1 MIWRD
6 FSLYY
11 GAFPDLHRCKALISL
26 VPFNLPFH
34 CFQGQGHCY
43 VTISIVFPANH
54 KQSFKWVQIARS
66 IHVSSS
72 CANLLEQKKVLS
84 KTFNSHRNSFVH
96 QHGGRSLIWTP
107 ILRTRR
113 PVKTLCSRIGP
124 SDSFPRN
131 YLLSQARK
139 NSSSRLPTSRA
150 QNSRRPLKKTQFTI
164 FTETIMHLVPPPPH
178 QICVTI
184 VFNFCL
190 DGFNTQEKLET
201 MVM

>member
-1 MIWRD
+1 MIWKD

-11 GAFPDLHRCKALISL
+11 GAFPDLHRSKALISL
-26 VPFNLPFH
+26 VPSNLPFH

-43 VTISIVFPANH
+43 VTISIVF
-54 KQSFKWVQIARS
+54 I
-66 IHVSSS
+66 
-72 CANLLEQKKVLS
+72 VLS

-164 FTETIMHLVPPPPH
+164 FTETIMHLVPPPP
-178 QICVTI
+178 IK
-184 VFNFCL
+184 FA
-190 DGFNTQEKLET
+190 
-201 MVM
+201 

>member
-1 MIWRD
+1 MEHFQTCTVLKLLFHWSPLICPSIVFRD
-6 FSLYY
+6 R
-11 GAFPDLHRCKALISL
+11 GI
-26 VPFNLPFH
+26 
-34 CFQGQGHCY
+34 

-54 KQSFKWVQIARS
+54 KQSFKWVQIARP

-164 FTETIMHLVPPPPH
+164 FTETIMHLVPPPP
-178 QICVTI
+178 IK
-184 VFNFCL
+184 FA
-190 DGFNTQEKLET
+190 
-201 MVM
+201 